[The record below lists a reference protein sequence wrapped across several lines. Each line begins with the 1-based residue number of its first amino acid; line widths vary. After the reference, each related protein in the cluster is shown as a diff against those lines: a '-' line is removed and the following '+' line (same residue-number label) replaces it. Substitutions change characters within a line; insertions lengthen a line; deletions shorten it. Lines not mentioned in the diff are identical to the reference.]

1 MLYTG
6 ITLDQPSAVRY
17 PRGTGPGVRIE
28 RKMTALPVGTAEVR
42 REGGGPLLLAVGA
55 MVPVAE
61 SIAKELDATVVNL
74 RFVKPLDEEL
84 IVRLARQH
92 DTVVTLEDNATAGG
106 AGSAVNECLNAHG
119 VAMAV
124 LNLGIPDRYIP
135 HGSRDECLAL
145 AGLDEVS
152 VLAAI
157 RDWLGEPTRLRAGG
171 P

>member
-1 MLYTG
+1 MLD
-6 ITLDQPSAVRY
+6 TLSRE
-17 PRGTGPGVRIE
+17 E
-28 RKMTALPVGTAEVR
+28 RLQLMRFVCSFAWADLERLEVR